1 MMKKK
6 LGAIV
11 LATTMILSLVGCSK
25 KNFDGNYTAEVD
37 FTDYLIAS
45 FEDEVGS
52 SDYEWKGSFTMPYQ
66 LELSDGEYSLTV
78 DSKATEESF
87 RTFMSDNIEEYLYDV
102 LETNEEDLQEAGFTS
117 IWEVMGYSDKDAFL
131 DEMIQEFDMEEL
143 EEDESGEY
151 EIDGDVVTLKGVE
164 IVDEDGEEGEGWPL
178 TYEDGNLTGIL
189 DMSDLDLDEDLEVVF
204 VRDED

>member
-1 MMKKK
+1 MIKKK

-37 FTDYLIAS
+37 FTDYLVAS
-45 FEDEVGS
+45 FEAEVGS
-52 SDYEWKGSFTMPYQ
+52 SDYEWKGSFVIPYQ
-66 LELSDGEYSLTV
+66 LELADGEYNLTV
-78 DSKATEESF
+78 DASATEESF
-87 RTFMSDNIEEYLYDV
+87 RTFMSDNIEDYLYVV
-102 LETNEEDLQEAGFTS
+102 LETDEDDLAEAGFSS
-117 IWEVMGYSDKDAFL
+117 IWEVMGYSEKDAFIE
-131 DEMIQEFDMEEL
+131 EMMGEFDVEEL
-143 EEDESGEY
+143 GENESGEY
-151 EIDGDVVTLKGVE
+151 EIDGDVITLNGVE

-189 DMSDLDLDEDLEVVF
+189 DMSDLDIDEDLEVTF